1 MSIIAEFT
9 VPADEFA
16 LYDTLCEVPEM
27 TVNIEHVVAHDEEHL
42 VPYFWTS
49 GENYTEF
56 GQKRRT
62 IPQSG
67 NSQSSMRLKK
77 RIYTELSG

>member
-16 LYDTLCEVPEM
+16 LYQTLCEIPEI
-27 TVNIEHVVAHDEEHL
+27 VVEVERVVAHDEGHL

-56 GQKRRT
+56 EQRAEDDPSIKGITKLNEVKGATLYRA
-62 IPQSG
+62 
-67 NSQSSMRLKK
+67 
-77 RIYTELSG
+77 E